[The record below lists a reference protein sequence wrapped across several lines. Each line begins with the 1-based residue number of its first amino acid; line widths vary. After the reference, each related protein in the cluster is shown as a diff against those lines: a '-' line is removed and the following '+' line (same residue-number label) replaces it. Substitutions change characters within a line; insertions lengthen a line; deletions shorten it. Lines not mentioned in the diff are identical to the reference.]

1 MLNNLRVFL
10 LLIVFSTC
18 FGCGAKQALTSFM
31 GGGVDNS
38 EPPTELSS
46 FIESTQLNRVWS
58 KNVGKGTDELFI
70 KLVPAVLNDKIFIAD
85 TRGNVAGLYAD
96 TGNNIWQNESELS
109 ITGGPGADNNLVMVG
124 TSEGEVLCLSA
135 ETGEELWRSRVSS
148 EILSSPKESDGVV
161 IIRTID
167 GKIFALD
174 ASDGKRLWV
183 YDRTVPALTLRG
195 TSTPVIANGLII
207 AGFDGGRLTALQL
220 KTGKLVWET
229 KVAVSRGRS
238 ELERMVDID
247 AQPLIAGDT
256 IYVTTFQANVSA
268 LALDSGTIL
277 WQRDISSHSEL
288 AADDSNL
295 YVTEDIGHV
304 WAIDRFSGTSVW
316 KQEKLA
322 HRKVTG
328 PTVLGDRVIVGDL
341 EGYLHWL
348 DKSTGAISGRVQI
361 DDLPILTQPII
372 SNDTLFAYS
381 SGGTL
386 AAFTYVGF
394 EPVNVPVEI
403 EVATEKETTTTE
415 NTLSESKESSKATK
429 EAPEEE
435 GKGFFGTILDVF
447 TGDPEEE
454 EE

>member
-1 MLNNLRVFL
+1 M
-10 LLIVFSTC
+10 I
-18 FGCGAKQALTSFM
+18 

-38 EPPTELSS
+38 EPPTELGS
-46 FIESTQLNRVWS
+46 FVESTQLNRVWS
-58 KNVGKGTDELFI
+58 ESVGKGTDELFI
-70 KLVPAVLNDKIFIAD
+70 KLVPAILDDKIFIAD
-85 TRGNVAGLYAD
+85 TRGNVAGLQAD
-96 TGNNIWQNESELS
+96 TGSNVWKIDSELS
-109 ITGGPGADNNLVMVG
+109 ITGGPGADSDLVMVG
-124 TSEGEVLCLSA
+124 TSEGEVLCLSS
-135 ETGEELWRSRVSS
+135 ETGTELWRSRVSS

-161 IIRTID
+161 VIRTID

-174 ASDGKRLWV
+174 ATDGKRLWI

-207 AGFDGGRLTALQL
+207 AGFDGGRLTALEL
-220 KTGKLVWET
+220 KTGKLIWET

-247 AQPLIAGDT
+247 AQPLVAGDT

-268 LALDSGTIL
+268 LALDSGTVL

-295 YVTEDIGHV
+295 YITQDNGHV

-316 KQEKLA
+316 VQEKLA

-328 PTVLGDRVIVGDL
+328 PTVLGDRVVVGDL

-348 DKSTGAISGRVQI
+348 DKESGAISGRVQI
-361 DDLPILTQPII
+361 DDQPILTQPII
-372 SNDTLFAYS
+372 SNDMLFAYS
-381 SGGTL
+381 SGGAL

-394 EPVNVPVEI
+394 EPAYVPEEI
-403 EVATEKETTTTE
+403 KAVSEKETAPDE
-415 NTLSESKESSKATK
+415 SGEQASEETVESS
-429 EAPEEE
+429 EE
-435 GKGFFGTILDVF
+435 GGSIFDGILDIF
-447 TGDPEEE
+447 SSDHPGDDDD
-454 EE
+454 